1 MDRRKRVEDRRL
13 GIFGIGLILTGF
25 VLQSVQYWVVL
36 LDVPVSWQPVVKF
49 PWAARAGFLLRARRE
64 EEVDAKARVGRFSRA
79 QPRSTLYEMRNATLT
94 LLFACTLHAQTAA
107 SLMQDPTVK
116 AALDAAKRNEPH
128 FIDEQIRV
136 CEIPAPPFKEEVRAA
151 EMERIFKQLGLKDVR
166 IDKAGNVI
174 GVRPGASPRPNLL
187 FQAHLDTVFPE
198 GTDVKV
204 KREGDTLR
212 APGIGDDCRGLA
224 MMMGVIKALDEA
236 HVQTPG
242 AITFAAD
249 TGEEGLGDLRG
260 TKELFNVT
268 LKGQIDKFISV
279 DGLGLGIT
287 NIGVGSYRYRAT
299 FKGPGGHSFG
309 AFGMANPIQAMGR
322 AIAKIDAFEVPTKPK
337 TTFNVGRVG
346 GGTSVN
352 AIPFECWMEVD
363 MRSSDKDS
371 LETLNSKYKAA
382 VQAAIDEENA
392 RWKGRGPVSVSNEL
406 VGYRPAG
413 TTPPDA
419 PIVKTAQEVTKL
431 FGATG
436 DLREGSTDSNVP
448 MNLAIPAITIGGGGS
463 GSGAHALEETF
474 NAKDSYLGTQRAIL
488 LAIALAR

>member
-1 MDRRKRVEDRRL
+1 MRIVTRPKL
-13 GIFGIGLILTGF
+13 AGLL
-25 VLQSVQYWVVL
+25 LLASSLHSQS
-36 LDVPVSWQPVVKF
+36 
-49 PWAARAGFLLRARRE
+49 
-64 EEVDAKARVGRFSRA
+64 
-79 QPRSTLYEMRNATLT
+79 
-94 LLFACTLHAQTAA
+94 A
-107 SLMQDPTVK
+107 SVLMQDPAIK

-128 FIDEQIRV
+128 WIDEQARV
-136 CEIPAPPFKEEVRAA
+136 CEIPAPPFKEEARAQ
-151 EMERIFKQLGLKDVR
+151 EMERIFKKLGLKDVR

-174 GVRPGASPRPNLL
+174 GVRPGAAAHPNLL

-204 KREGDTLR
+204 KREGEILR

-224 MMMGVIKALDEA
+224 MMMGVIQALDDA
-236 HVQTPG
+236 KVQTPG
-242 AITFAAD
+242 TITFAAD

-279 DGLGLGIT
+279 DGTGLSIA
-287 NIGVGSYRYRAT
+287 NVGVGSYRYRAT

-309 AFGMANPIQAMGR
+309 AFGLANPIQAMGR

-371 LETLNSKYKAA
+371 LETINGKYKAA
-382 VQAAIDEENA
+382 VQAALDEENK
-392 RWKGRGPVSVSNEL
+392 RWKGRGPVSVSNEV

-413 TTPPDA
+413 STSPDSA
-419 PIVKTAQEVTKL
+419 IVKTAVEITKL
-431 FGATG
+431 FGASG
-436 DLREGSTDSNVP
+436 ELREGSTDSNVP
-448 MNLAIPAITIGGGGS
+448 MNLGIPAITIGAGGQGS
-463 GSGAHALEETF
+463 AAHALDESF
-474 NAKDSYLGTQRAIL
+474 NAKDSYLGTQRGLL
-488 LAIALAR
+488 LAVALAR